1 MPERIPLSLDVWA
14 REMALQHQGGR
25 MFWLIVAAMVLV
37 CAVLVYCMAMS
48 TDAGYW
54 LKTRRQLLG
63 RDRIT
68 DRE

>member
-1 MPERIPLSLDVWA
+1 
-14 REMALQHQGGR
+14 

-48 TDAGYW
+48 TEAGYW

-63 RDRIT
+63 RDRING
-68 DRE
+68 RE